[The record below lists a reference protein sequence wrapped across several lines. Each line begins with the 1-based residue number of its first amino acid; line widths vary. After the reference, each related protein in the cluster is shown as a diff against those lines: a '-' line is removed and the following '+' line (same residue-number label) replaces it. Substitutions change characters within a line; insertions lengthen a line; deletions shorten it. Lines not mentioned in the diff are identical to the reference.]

1 MQMKDTID
9 FVGMNTS
16 SNRTEFYL
24 GIGSA
29 QTLFKESLEFM
40 LKNLKRFTQKHE
52 LLLLKT
58 FIRETPLSVVQAKL
72 ILSNWL
78 RN

>member
-40 LKNLKRFTQKHE
+40 L
-52 LLLLKT
+52 
-58 FIRETPLSVVQAKL
+58 
-72 ILSNWL
+72 
-78 RN
+78 